1 MHNITFITGT
11 NKNILWQEFGSGEL
25 LLIHSPFSLQLTQ
38 GTLVTV
44 PPSLVKRCK
53 NHFHNMLCGASII
66 LGNNGYIWISPI
78 VSDDHQQPQY
88 RFQTPTG
95 VSSIEKEEKVST
107 SKFIILVFSLDTM
120 LLIVALFPDFCCS
133 VFLHGY
139 EPCTLTFNIGS
150 DKGGERDNSKTE
162 KLHSCSGSAEGHALR
177 HLHPVHL

>member
-1 MHNITFITGT
+1 MVKISSIYG
-11 NKNILWQEFGSGEL
+11 GSKRL
-25 LLIHSPFSLQLTQ
+25 VNSLTLPPSPPIFLQLTQ

-95 VSSIEKEEKVST
+95 VSSVEKEEKV
-107 SKFIILVFSLDTM
+107 
-120 LLIVALFPDFCCS
+120 
-133 VFLHGY
+133 
-139 EPCTLTFNIGS
+139 GS
-150 DKGGERDNSKTE
+150 
-162 KLHSCSGSAEGHALR
+162 
-177 HLHPVHL
+177 

>member
-1 MHNITFITGT
+1 MRAWIIYIKISYIIKHAQHHIHHST

-95 VSSIEKEEKVST
+95 VSSVEKEEKVST

-120 LLIVALFPDFCCS
+120 SQTFVAQFFSMVTNLVLWP
-133 VFLHGY
+133 
-139 EPCTLTFNIGS
+139 LT
-150 DKGGERDNSKTE
+150 
-162 KLHSCSGSAEGHALR
+162 
-177 HLHPVHL
+177 